1 MNTIDNQVFRIINNS
16 AGKYPSLDSFG
27 AFVATYFPV
36 LLALFL
42 LIKWFQKR
50 AEPSYRV
57 ALLLSIVVFG
67 LSELTAKLV
76 GRLYAHVQ
84 PFAALPEVHQLIEKE
99 VGNSFPSDHTVL
111 IFSFMIVLFLHTKTR
126 SRYIYFL
133 AAVLAGLSRIF
144 VGVHYPSDV
153 LAGAGIAVVIG
164 CCCYYL
170 LGDSAFLRKIVV
182 GINKIEDKLIG
193 RLER

>member
-1 MNTIDNQVFRIINNS
+1 MNTIDSQVFRIINNS
-16 AGKYPSLDSFG
+16 AGNYPFLDSFG

-42 LIKWFQKR
+42 IIKWFQKR

-57 ALLLSIVVFG
+57 VLLLSIVVFG
-67 LSELTAKLV
+67 ISELAAKLV
-76 GRLYAHVQ
+76 GQLYFHVQ

-126 SRYIYFL
+126 SRYIYL
-133 AAVLAGLSRIF
+133 LVAVLAGLSRIF

-153 LAGAGIAVVIG
+153 LAGAAIAIAVG
-164 CCCYYL
+164 SSCYYL
-170 LGDSAFLRKIVV
+170 LRDSAFLRKIVV
-182 GINKIEDKLIG
+182 GINRIEDKVMG
-193 RLER
+193 RLGG